1 MALKIEDY
9 ALIGDTFTIALV
21 GRDGSIDWLCVPR
34 IDSDACFAALLGT
47 PDNGRW
53 LLAPEDEIRAS
64 RRHYRGD
71 TLILETEFE
80 TATGTAAVID
90 FMPVGGAC
98 DVVDVVRLVEG
109 RAGEVAM
116 ATELVLRFD
125 YGTTVPWVQSAPDGL
140 TAIAG
145 PIALRLHT
153 PVELEGKDFRTV
165 GRFTVRAGETV
176 PFRLCCFQSYQLEP
190 ISREPARL
198 LKETEAFWHDWTGR
212 CKVEG
217 DWRDAV
223 LRSLITLKALT
234 YGPAGG
240 IAAAGTTSLP
250 ERIGGNRNWDYRY
263 CWIRDA
269 TFTLY
274 AFLLSGLKDEAQAW
288 RDWLLRAAAGKPSQ
302 LQILYGV
309 AGERRITELELPWL
323 PGYENSRPVR
333 IGNAAHQQVQLD
345 VFGELLDAFHVARKH
360 GIPAHDHAWEVEK
373 VLLEHLE
380 GAWHLPDHGIWEVR
394 GQPRQF
400 THSKVMAWVAAD
412 RAVKAV
418 ERFGLDG
425 PADRWRRLRAGI
437 HADVCAKGFD
447 RQRNAFVQYY
457 GGQGL
462 DAALLMIP
470 LVGFLPPRDP
480 RVAGTVEA
488 IQRELTR
495 DGLVCRYLTD
505 EAIDGLPAG
514 EGTFLSCSFWLVDN
528 LALLGRWS
536 EARELFLALLELRN
550 DVGLLAE
557 EYDPILRRQL
567 GNFPQAFSH
576 VGLINSAHNLTIA
589 AGPAKERAEHGASG
603 ASRARRSS

>member
-1 MALKIEDY
+1 MALRIEDY
-9 ALIGDTFTIALV
+9 ALIGDTFTVALV
-21 GRDGSIDWLCVPR
+21 GCDGSIDWLCVPR

-53 LLAPEDEIRAS
+53 LLAPEGETRAS
-64 RRHYRGD
+64 RRRYRGD

-80 TATGTAAVID
+80 TASGTVAVID
-90 FMPVGGAC
+90 FMPVGGEC
-98 DVVDVVRLVEG
+98 DEVDVVRLVEG

-116 ATELVLRFD
+116 TTELVLRFE
-125 YGTTVPWVQSAPDGL
+125 YGTTVPWVQRVSDGL

-145 PIALRLHT
+145 PSALRLHT
-153 PVELEGKDFRTV
+153 PIELEGKDFRTV

-176 PFRLCCFQSYQLEP
+176 PFRLCCFQSYEIEP
-190 ISREPARL
+190 ESRDPARL
-198 LKETEAFWHDWTGR
+198 LKETEGFWQDWTGR
-212 CKVEG
+212 CRVDG
-217 DWRDAV
+217 PWRDAV
-223 LRSLITLKALT
+223 VRSLITLKALT

-250 ERIGGNRNWDYRY
+250 ERIGGSRNWDYRY

-274 AFLLSGLKDEAQAW
+274 AFLLSGLKDEARAW
-288 RDWLLRAAAGKPSQ
+288 REWLLRAAAGKPSQ

-309 AGERRITELELPWL
+309 AGERRISELELPWL
-323 PGYENSRPVR
+323 AGYENSRPVR
-333 IGNAAHQQVQLD
+333 IGNAAHEQLQLD
-345 VFGELLDAFHVARKH
+345 VFGELFDAFHVARKY
-360 GIPAHDHAWEVEK
+360 GIPAHDHAWDVEK
-373 VLLEHLE
+373 VLLDHLE
-380 GAWHLPDHGIWEVR
+380 SAWQLPDHGIWEVR
-394 GQPRQF
+394 GQPRHF

-425 PADRWRRLRAGI
+425 PVDRWRQLRAKI

-447 RQRNAFVQYY
+447 PERNAFVQYY
-457 GGQGL
+457 GAKDL

-470 LVGFLPPRDP
+470 LVGFLPPDDP
-480 RVAGTVEA
+480 RVASTVEA
-488 IQRELTR
+488 IQRELTH
-495 DGLVCRYLTD
+495 DGLVRRYLVD
-505 EAIDGLPAG
+505 EAVDGLPGG
-514 EGTFLSCSFWLVDN
+514 EGTFLTCSFWLVDN
-528 LALLGRWS
+528 LTMLGRWD
-536 EARELFLALLELRN
+536 EACELFETLLALRN

-557 EYDPILRRQL
+557 EYDPVERRQL

-589 AGPAKERAEHGASG
+589 RGPAKERAEGDASG
-603 ASRARRSS
+603 AG

>member
-9 ALIGDTFTIALV
+9 ALIGDTYTVALV

-53 LLAPEDEIRAS
+53 LLAPEGEIRAS
-64 RRHYRGD
+64 RRGYRGD

-80 TATGTAAVID
+80 TATGTVAVID
-90 FMPVGGAC
+90 FMPVGGEC
-98 DVVDVVRLVEG
+98 DEVDVVRLVEG

-116 ATELVLRFD
+116 TTELVLRFE
-125 YGTTVPWVQSAPDGL
+125 YGTTVPWVQRVQGGL
-140 TAIAG
+140 TAVAG
-145 PIALRLHT
+145 PTALRLHT
-153 PVELEGKDFRTV
+153 PVELEGQDFRTV

-176 PFRLCCFQSYQLEP
+176 PFRLCCFQSYEIEP
-190 ISREPARL
+190 ESREPARL
-198 LKETEAFWHDWTGR
+198 LKQTEAFWDDWTGR
-212 CKVEG
+212 CRVEG
-217 DWRDAV
+217 AWRDAM

-250 ERIGGNRNWDYRY
+250 EQIGGSRNWDYRY

-274 AFLLSGLKDEAQAW
+274 AFLLAGLKDEARAW
-288 RDWLLRAAAGKPSQ
+288 REWLLRAAAGKPSQ

-309 AGERRITELELPWL
+309 AGERRIAELELPWL
-323 PGYENSRPVR
+323 AGYENSRPVR
-333 IGNAAHQQVQLD
+333 IGNAAHEQLQLD
-345 VFGELLDAFHVARKH
+345 VFGELLDAFHVARKY
-360 GIPAHDHAWEVEK
+360 GIPARDHAWDVEK

-380 GAWHLPDHGIWEVR
+380 SAWQLPDYGIWEVR
-394 GQPRQF
+394 GQPRHF

-425 PADRWRRLRAGI
+425 PADRWRRLRAKI
-437 HADVCAKGFD
+437 HADVCAKGYD
-447 RQRNAFVQYY
+447 RERNAFVQYY
-457 GGQGL
+457 GADGL

-470 LVGFLPPRDP
+470 LVGFLPPDDP

-488 IQRELTR
+488 IRRELTH
-495 DGLVCRYLTD
+495 DGLVRRYLAD
-505 EAIDGLPAG
+505 EAVDGLPGG
-514 EGTFLSCSFWLVDN
+514 EGTFITCSFWLVDN
-528 LALLGRWS
+528 LTMLGRWD
-536 EARELFLALLELRN
+536 EAHELFEKLLALRN

-557 EYDPILRRQL
+557 EYDPIERRQL

-589 AGPAKERAEHGASG
+589 RGPAKERAEEGASG
-603 ASRARRSS
+603 AA

>member
-1 MALKIEDY
+1 MALRIEDY
-9 ALIGDTFTIALV
+9 ALIGDTYTVALV

-47 PDNGRW
+47 PDHGRW

-64 RRHYRGD
+64 RRSYRGE

-80 TATGTAAVID
+80 TATGRVAVID
-90 FMPVGGAC
+90 FMPVGGEC
-98 DVVDVVRLVEG
+98 DEVDVVRLVEG
-109 RAGEVAM
+109 RAGEVQM
-116 ATELVLRFD
+116 TTELVLRFE
-125 YGTTVPWVQSAPDGL
+125 YGTTIPWVQRARDGL
-140 TAIAG
+140 TATAG

-153 PVELEGKDFRTV
+153 PVPLEGKDFRTI
-165 GRFTVRAGETV
+165 GRFLVRAGETV
-176 PFRLCCFQSYQLEP
+176 PFRLCCFQSYGLEP
-190 ISREPARL
+190 EAREPARL
-198 LKETEAFWHDWTGR
+198 LKATEAFWEDWTSR
-212 CKVEG
+212 CRVEG
-217 DWRDAV
+217 AWRDAV

-250 ERIGGNRNWDYRY
+250 ERIGGMRNWDYRY

-274 AFLLSGLKDEAQAW
+274 AFLLSGFKDEARAW
-288 RDWLLRAAAGKPSQ
+288 REWLLRAAAGEPSQ
-302 LQILYGV
+302 LQILYGI
-309 AGERRITELELPWL
+309 AGERRIAELELPWL

-333 IGNAAHQQVQLD
+333 IGNAACEQVQLD
-345 VFGELLDAFHVARKH
+345 VYGELFDAFHVARKY
-360 GIPAHDHAWEVEK
+360 GIPAHDHCWEVEK

-380 GAWHLPDHGIWEVR
+380 SAWQLPDHGIWEVR
-394 GQPRQF
+394 GRARHF

-425 PADRWRRLRAGI
+425 PADRWRRLRRTI

-447 RQRNAFVQYY
+447 PERNSFVQSYDSRA
-457 GGQGL
+457 L

-488 IQRELTR
+488 IRRELTH
-495 DGLVCRYLTD
+495 DGLVRRYLTD
-505 EAIDGLPAG
+505 EAIDGLPEG
-514 EGTFLSCSFWLVDN
+514 EGTFLTCSFWLVDN
-528 LALLGRWS
+528 LALLGRWQ
-536 EARELFLALLELRN
+536 EACELFEALLALRN

-557 EYDPILRRQL
+557 QYDPVERRQL

-576 VGLINSAHNLTIA
+576 VGLINSAHNLTA
-589 AGPAKERAEHGASG
+589 TRGPAKERAEEAAS
-603 ASRARRSS
+603 AAA